1 VRGHG
6 DDALALAL
14 SEIFVVSVFGVSV
27 GRKSGTDVRARG
39 VAEVGEA
46 EPGEVRAGRGE
57 EVVDDEVGGEA
68 GEVAGREGERER
80 GEGAVE
86 VGGVDFKFVVLG
98 EC

>member
-6 DDALALAL
+6 DDALALG
-14 SEIFVVSVFGVSV
+14 VFGV
-27 GRKSGTDVRARG
+27 RMKSGGIIVGSKSGADVRARG

-98 EC
+98 GY